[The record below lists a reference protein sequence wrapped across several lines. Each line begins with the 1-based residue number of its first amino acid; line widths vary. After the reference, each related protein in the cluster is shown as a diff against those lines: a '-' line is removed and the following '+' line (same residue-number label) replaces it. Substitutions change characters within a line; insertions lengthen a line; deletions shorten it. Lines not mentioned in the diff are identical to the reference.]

1 MISISELRD
10 YIIVFGTILVTIFI
24 FSTTI
29 LSYVIFKRLKKIL
42 NYVDNSIS
50 EIDSVK
56 NKIIEVVPKPFQNI
70 VSGAISVRAIIN
82 SLTNKKKGQAEKSPK
97 VKKNKSKQGDK
108 NVK

>member
-50 EIDSVK
+50 GPEIFIDT
-56 NKIIEVVPKPFQNI
+56 NGTIKIQILKD
-70 VSGAISVRAIIN
+70 
-82 SLTNKKKGQAEKSPK
+82 LTLLI
-97 VKKNKSKQGDK
+97 
-108 NVK
+108 